1 MVLPPEV
8 VGTRRPVHRTLDQAV
23 KGLAADAGTV
33 ALPPVLLVQ
42 GYLVMERVVDRY
54 VGPRRL
60 VNQARLIFSHIFQ
73 KLRNSDTSRRNFQ
86 ETSEG
91 SIL

>member
-8 VGTRRPVHRTLDQAV
+8 VGTWRPIHRTLDQAV

-60 VNQARLIFSHIFQ
+60 VNQARLIFYTLVSSLLII
-73 KLRNSDTSRRNFQ
+73 SRFSPLVKK
-86 ETSEG
+86 EMWFS
-91 SIL
+91 

>member
-8 VGTRRPVHRTLDQAV
+8 VGTWRPIHRTLDQAV

-33 ALPPVLLVQ
+33 ALPPVLFVQ

-60 VNQARLIFSHIFQ
+60 VQPGLFFTHFPKIQNI
-73 KLRNSDTSRRNFQ
+73 
-86 ETSEG
+86 
-91 SIL
+91 